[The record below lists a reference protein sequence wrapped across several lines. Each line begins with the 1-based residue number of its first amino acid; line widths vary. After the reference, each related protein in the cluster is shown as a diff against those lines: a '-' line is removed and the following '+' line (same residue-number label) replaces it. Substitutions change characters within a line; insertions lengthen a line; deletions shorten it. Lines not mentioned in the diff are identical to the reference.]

1 MPNPADLHCVSRI
14 AVKGLEGT
22 RTYVEAFVE
31 QNDRDGT
38 RPIYKMADEYCLAD
52 ADGSFVVV
60 RTGERLRRVL

>member
-1 MPNPADLHCVSRI
+1 MSNAADLHCVSRI

-31 QNDRDGT
+31 QDDRDDA
-38 RPIYKMADEYCLAD
+38 RPIYKLADEYCMAD

-60 RTGERLRRVL
+60 RTGERLRRAL